1 MSIYEELSRSMRSC
15 AQFQYTVAEMELAAA
30 VAASVLLLLAVEL
43 ENKGS
48 NMYRLYI
55 YRPSNF
61 QAVTFRVCCKR
72 YESKI
77 SS

>member
-1 MSIYEELSRSMRSC
+1 MRSC

-55 YRPSNF
+55 DP
-61 QAVTFRVCCKR
+61 VI
-72 YESKI
+72 SKL
-77 SS
+77 